1 MTNYLTR
8 RGLLSKAAIA
18 SGIGGIAGCLGSVRR
33 TKFLFSTF
41 PVGESLAEL
50 TNSFIEADPTQITSH
65 FSIDYPAS
73 YKRKIVATLIEEK
86 TVDVVEWQ
94 LAYDRSFGTTTH
106 PEPQFIERDGTYYS
120 VTETG
125 RTESTETRWVF
136 YLDLVDETPTSSDT
150 VVTEPPSS
158 LSETDQL
165 LVERALEPVWGHTG
179 AVDVDERPLG
189 GRGPTFHHQMDPD
202 ASELVPSAPF
212 DYLNQGDAYFVPRA
226 ERGPVQLTRYTF
238 EVEPVASSQ
247 AELESYVDSTV
258 VDATFDADNSTD
270 GVISILETATDIGSG
285 RLYKERG
292 SMSDELTTIT
302 DRLGMTDNIPTEQS
316 GYVSLNGA
324 VMSFSGT
331 WYRASLSRR

>member
-1 MTNYLTR
+1 MTNLLTR
-8 RGLLSKAAIA
+8 RSLLSKAAVA
-18 SGIGGIAGCLGSVRR
+18 SGIGGVSGCLGSVGR
-33 TKFLFSTF
+33 TTFLFSTF
-41 PVGESLAEL
+41 PVGESLTEL
-50 TNSFIEADPTQITSH
+50 TDSFIEADPTQIEAQ
-65 FSIDYPAS
+65 FAIDYPDA
-73 YKRKIVATLIEEK
+73 YKRELVDTLIEEG
-86 TVDVVEWQ
+86 TVDVVGWQ
-94 LAYDRSFGTTTH
+94 LAYDRSFGTTTR

-125 RTESTETRWVF
+125 RTERTVSRWVF

-165 LVERALEPVWGHTG
+165 LVERALEPVWGHGG
-179 AVDVDERPLG
+179 AVDVDDRPLG
-189 GRGPTFHHQMDPD
+189 GRGPTFHHKLDPD

-212 DYLNQGDAYFVPRA
+212 DYLNRDDAYFVPRT
-226 ERGPVQLTRYTF
+226 ERGPVKQTRYTF

-247 AELESYVDSTV
+247 SELESYVDSAV
-258 VDATFDADNSTD
+258 VDATFGADNSTD
-270 GVISILETATDIGSG
+270 GVISILETATDLGSG
-285 RLYKERG
+285 RRYKERG
-292 SMSDELTTIT
+292 SMSDDLTTIA

-324 VMSFSGT
+324 VISFSGT